1 MARAIVWS
9 LDALDDL
16 EAIAEYIARDSRAS
30 ASKMISK
37 ILAAAQV
44 LDMFPNLGLVVPEYS
59 DPALRQ
65 CIVLRY
71 RLIYRIEADQI
82 TVLNIIHTKR
92 RSKNRL

>member
-1 MARAIVWS
+1 MARAIGGS

-16 EAIAEYIARDSRAS
+16 EAIAEYIARDSRAN
-30 ASKMISK
+30 ASKVISK

-65 CIVLRY
+65 RIVLRY